1 MSITTNDTGL
11 GQVDQLRH
19 RNVARDKPLAASF
32 LFDGRVGPA
41 VLKSEYTQILVA
53 AHPKL

>member
-1 MSITTNDTGL
+1 MSPITTNDTGL

-32 LFDGRVGPA
+32 RFDGESDQ
-41 VLKSEYTQILVA
+41 LS
-53 AHPKL
+53 